1 MLAVHLCASLAV
13 YARTEALQAL
23 EYESLAGL
31 ERARAG

>member
-13 YARTEALQAL
+13 YARIEGLPPL
-23 EYESLAGL
+23 EHESLAGL